1 MSVTY
6 ECIILSF
13 FSLVVSM
20 EEAVKSQRAIIY
32 FLWKE
37 DTPTADIVHRL
48 HRVFGD
54 AAMGRTAVFKW
65 VQRFQAGR
73 QSLEDDERSGRP
85 TTSGCQENVKVI
97 EEVILGDRC
106 LTIREIAAITGVS
119 KSQVHRIMSEELHMR
134 KLTARWVPR
143 LLNNDQ
149 KANRKSACQELLQ
162 LVHDLGEAF
171 WSRIVTVDETWL
183 PFYLPETKE
192 QSRQWCRPGDRPPLK
207 AKTVPSAGKVMV
219 TVFWDCDGIIHID
232 YLPKGVTINSAYYT
246 NLLDKDLRKALK
258 NKRRGKLSSIP
269 LLQQDNARP
278 HTAKLTV
285 STVQRLGWTLLPH
298 PPYSPDLAPS
308 DYHLF
313 SALKKPLRGHH
324 FANLDEMKTAVSAW
338 IAETPRIFFDNGIRK
353 LTQRWEKCV
362 KLNGDYIEKF
372 DSDSDED

>member
-1 MSVTY
+1 
-6 ECIILSF
+6 
-13 FSLVVSM
+13 
-20 EEAVKSQRAIIY
+20 
-32 FLWKE
+32 
-37 DTPTADIVHRL
+37 
-48 HRVFGD
+48 
-54 AAMGRTAVFKW
+54 MGRTAVFKW

-219 TVFWDCDGIIHID
+219 TVFWNCDGIIHID

-285 STVQRLGWTLLPH
+285 STVQRLDWTLLPH
-298 PPYSPDLAPS
+298 PHIHRTS
-308 DYHLF
+308 
-313 SALKKPLRGHH
+313 R
-324 FANLDEMKTAVSAW
+324 
-338 IAETPRIFFDNGIRK
+338 
-353 LTQRWEKCV
+353 
-362 KLNGDYIEKF
+362 
-372 DSDSDED
+372 